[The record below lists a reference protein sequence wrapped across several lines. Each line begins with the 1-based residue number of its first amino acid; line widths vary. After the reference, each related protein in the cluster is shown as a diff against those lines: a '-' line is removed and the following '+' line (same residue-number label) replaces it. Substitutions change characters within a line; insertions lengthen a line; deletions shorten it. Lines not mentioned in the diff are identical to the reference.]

1 MGCIEAPSLYTVR
14 TYESWASERSLKR
27 ALEDVSPT
35 RRAQAVRAEDRRG
48 LPGRLPDAYRAEL
61 MEAARRHLPL
71 GGSAS
76 RSALRKHLVP
86 IEDQVSLQSYHV
98 LWDGRVA
105 EGALQAVAY
114 QIPAS
119 HMMRG
124 L

>member
-14 TYESWASERSLKR
+14 TYDSWASERSLKR

-61 MEAARRHLPL
+61 MEAARGHLPL
-71 GGSAS
+71 GGSVS

-86 IEDQVSLQSYHV
+86 IEDQVSSQSYYA

-105 EGALQAVAY
+105 EGALQAAAY